1 MSLQKPVIF
10 EYLDLTQYLCDY
22 VKFRKSA
29 QNDFSYEKWADELGF
44 KSRSYLRMII
54 IGKKKATESFEEAF
68 VRQALYSAQEIEYFH
83 FLILYSQCKTHKERQ
98 LYGKK
103 LVLLIHEVS
112 GQKEVVS
119 QFTFLSDP
127 VLPRLL
133 ILLSFDDLARNPQ
146 GLAPL
151 INKSSEETLNCLKEL
166 ESLDLAEHR
175 EGVWISKNKKFKVPN
190 RYGDHAVR
198 SFHENSLQEAMK
210 AFDLPAELRRFRG
223 LMLPLSQDELTEL
236 FGMLDVFANEVLLKF
251 QSDRYEGRR
260 LFQLNANILPI
271 TVSQEEVLGPS

>member
-1 MSLQKPVIF
+1 MDMKKPVIF
-10 EYLDLTQYLCDY
+10 EYLDLTQYLGDY
-22 VKFRKSA
+22 VKFRKAA
-29 QNDFSYEKWADELGF
+29 QGDFSYEKWADELGF

-68 VRQALYSAQEIEYFH
+68 SRQSLFAPQEIEYFH

-103 LVLLIHEVS
+103 LVHLIHEVS
-112 GQKEVVS
+112 GQKEVAS

-133 ILLSFDDLARNPQ
+133 ILLSFDDLSKNPVS
-146 GLAPL
+146 LAPL
-151 INKSSEETLNCLKEL
+151 IGKSTEETLNYLKEL
-166 ESLDLAEHR
+166 EALDLAEQI
-175 EGVWISKNKKFKVPN
+175 EGVWVSKNKKFKVPN
-190 RYGDHAVR
+190 RFGDHAVR

-210 AFDLPAELRRFRG
+210 AFDLPAGLRRFRG
-223 LMLPLSQDELTEL
+223 LMLPLSQEELTEL

-271 TVSQEEVLGPS
+271 TIPQDKVLEPS